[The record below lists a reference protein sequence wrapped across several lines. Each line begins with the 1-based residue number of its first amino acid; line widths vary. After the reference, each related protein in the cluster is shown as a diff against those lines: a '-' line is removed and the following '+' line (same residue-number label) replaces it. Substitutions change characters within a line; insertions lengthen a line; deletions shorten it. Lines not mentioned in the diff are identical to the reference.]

1 VKIKNSKILAAVF
14 CFSVSSAVFAQSG
27 AQTGAQSGASVAAPE
42 VAPSSAVNSEREPAR
57 SPSKASTANQKSA
70 KTPKKSSS
78 RQKPEVATPKIQ
90 GKIKALE
97 VAGNKKIEKDAVL
110 SRLVSKVGEPYS
122 ESSVRDDVLNLFKTG
137 YFLDVSV
144 DRKGQGDDTILT
156 YNVVEKPS
164 IVEIVYEG
172 NTELKNEELGEASG
186 IKAYEILNMAKVKES
201 IEKIQKLYEDK
212 GFFLA
217 KIDPVVEEVK
227 KDESV
232 KLTYKIREGEKVKV
246 KKITLLGN
254 KNISDN
260 AIKGKIF
267 TQEEGYFSALSGS
280 GAFKQ
285 DAFERDV
292 QIIRQIYFNQGYV
305 QVKID
310 RPQIYVTP
318 DKKGIY
324 VTIRIEEGNQYYVGE
339 VDFSGDLLFTKEEL
353 FATTKIDDNEIFAGD
368 VLQHD
373 LADLQAKYGDLGYAY
388 ANVIPQW
395 NFNEKERKVNI
406 VFVIDKGNKVY
417 FGKFVMVGNTRTRDK
432 VIRREMKV
440 VEGELYNETRR
451 RQSLENIQRL
461 GFFEDVNFKTS
472 TPQDQ
477 LDVMNVDVVVKERNT
492 GQVQLSAGYGST
504 TGMTFGGSVQQT
516 NFLGR
521 GQNLGVSAQLTSITS
536 IYDFTFTEPYFDDT
550 LWSLGFRAFMSEDN
564 GRQDYATR
572 KTGGSVSLGHPLTD
586 EIHFTTTYGY
596 TTSILSPIYQSG
608 GGLLTD
614 YDLFPLST
622 AEGDA
627 STIGAAVDFDTRND
641 RFRPSKGWYAR
652 AAYNYTGLVGG
663 NLHYYRSDATL
674 RYFKT
679 IFWDVVFR
687 NSLTYG
693 KIGSL
698 DDRNPPFN
706 ELFLL
711 GGPYSLR
718 GYRYA
723 RVGRMVKSSMVY
735 SEYLKQNPG
744 KFADAEAASH
754 RFYGGNQQV
763 QYQGELQFP
772 LIREADMY
780 GVAFYDI
787 GEAQDELSTGDDTFG
802 SSKIK
807 ADWGFGIR
815 WFSPIG
821 PLRFEW
827 GFPLN
832 RDPLYHEPVVFEFSI
847 GTPF

>member
-1 VKIKNSKILAAVF
+1 MKTPVKFKLSTLIISLLILGTSFSPAHAKPQKI
-14 CFSVSSAVFAQSG
+14 
-27 AQTGAQSGASVAAPE
+27 
-42 VAPSSAVNSEREPAR
+42 AR
-57 SPSKASTANQKSA
+57 SKAKKTAPGVSA
-70 KTPKKSSS
+70 TKTPKLDGT
-78 RQKPEVATPKIQ
+78 V
-90 GKIKALE
+90 KALL
-97 VAGNKKIEKDAVL
+97 VSGNKKIEKDAVL
-110 SRLVSKVGEPYS
+110 NRITSKVGEAYS
-122 ESSVRDDVLNLFKTG
+122 EGKVREDVINLFKSG

-144 DRKGQGDDTILT
+144 DRQGQGSEIILT
-156 YNVVEKPS
+156 YQVVEKPS

-172 NTELKNEELGEASG
+172 NTELKSEEIAEASG
-186 IKAYEILNMAKVKES
+186 VKPYEILSMAKVKES
-201 IEKIQKLYEDK
+201 IEKVQKLYEDK

-217 KIDPVVEEVK
+217 KIEPTVLDIK
-227 KDESV
+227 KDETV

-246 KKITLLGN
+246 KKITFLGN

-260 AIKGKIF
+260 SLKGKIF
-267 TQEEGYFSALSGS
+267 TQEEGYFTGISGS

-285 DAFERDV
+285 EAFERDV
-292 QIIRQIYFNQGYV
+292 QVIRQVYFNQGYV

-324 VTIRIEEGNQYYVGE
+324 VTIRIEEGTQYYVGE
-339 VDFSGDLLFTKEEL
+339 VDFSGDLLFSKAEL

-368 VLQHD
+368 VLQRD
-373 LADLQAKYGDLGYAY
+373 LTDLQAKYGDLGYAY

-395 NFNEKERKVNI
+395 NFNEKEKKVNI

-417 FGKFVMVGNTRTRDK
+417 FGKFGMVGNNRTRDK
-432 VIRREMKV
+432 VIRREV
-440 VEGELYNETRR
+440 RIFEGELYNETRR

-472 TPQDQ
+472 TPPDQ
-477 LDVMNVDVVVKERNT
+477 LDVMNIDIVVKERNT

-521 GQNLGVSAQLTSITS
+521 GQNLGVSMQLTNTTS
-536 IYDFTFTEPYFDDT
+536 IYDFTFTEPYFDDS
-550 LWSLGFRAFMSEDN
+550 LWSVGFRGFMSQDN
-564 GRQDYATR
+564 GRTDYNSR
-572 KTGGSVSLGHPLTD
+572 KTGGSVSIGHPIFEELR
-586 EIHFTTTYGY
+586 FTTTYGY
-596 TTSILSPIYQSG
+596 TNTNLSPVYGTNGI
-608 GGLLTD
+608 LTD
-614 YDLFPLST
+614 YDLFPLNT

-627 STIGAAVDFDTRND
+627 STVGVSLDYDTRND

-652 AAYNYTGLVGG
+652 AAYNHTGLVGG
-663 NLHYYRSDATL
+663 NLHYYRADGTL
-674 RYFKT
+674 RYFKN

-687 NSLTYG
+687 NSLMYG
-693 KIGSL
+693 VVGSL
-698 DDRNPPFN
+698 DSGRDAPFN

-723 RVGRMVKSSMVY
+723 RVGKKKRSQMVY
-735 SEYLKQNPG
+735 DKYLVANPG
-744 KFADAEAASH
+744 HPQDAEAQAQ
-754 RFYGGNQQV
+754 RFFGGLQQL

-780 GVAFYDI
+780 GVVFYDV
-787 GEAQDELSTGDDTFG
+787 GEAEDQISNATDKLL
-802 SSKIK
+802 

>member
-1 VKIKNSKILAAVF
+1 MAGFAKGFWNKVKKLVKLKLGKLSLGAILISLILGGVMSEEAQALQKKSTASKAKKFAKSESKI
-14 CFSVSSAVFAQSG
+14 
-27 AQTGAQSGASVAAPE
+27 
-42 VAPSSAVNSEREPAR
+42 
-57 SPSKASTANQKSA
+57 QK
-70 KTPKKSSS
+70 T
-78 RQKPEVATPKIQ
+78 EGTV
-90 GKIKALE
+90 KALQ
-97 VAGNKKIEKDAVL
+97 VSGNKKIEKDAVL
-110 SRLVSKVGEPYS
+110 GRLTSKVGEAYTDAK
-122 ESSVRDDVLNLFKTG
+122 VREDVINLFKSG

-144 DRKGQGDDTILT
+144 DRQGQGSDIVLT

-164 IVEIVYEG
+164 VVEIVYEG
-172 NTELKNEELGEASG
+172 NTELKSEEIAEASG
-186 IKAYEILNMAKVKES
+186 IKPYEILNMSKVKEA

-217 KIDPVVEEVK
+217 KIEPKIEDVK
-227 KDESV
+227 KDDTV
-232 KLTYKIREGEKVKV
+232 KLIYKVREGEKVKV
-246 KKITLLGN
+246 KKITFLGN

-260 AIKGKIF
+260 ALKGKIF
-267 TQEEGYFSALSGS
+267 TQEEGYFAAVSGS

-285 DAFERDV
+285 EAFDRDV
-292 QIIRQIYFNQGYV
+292 QIVRQIYFNQGYV

-324 VTIRIEEGNQYYVGE
+324 VTIRIEEGTQYYVGE

-368 VLQHD
+368 VLQRD

-395 NFNEKERKVNI
+395 NFNEKEKKVNI

-417 FGKFVMVGNTRTRDK
+417 FGKFGMVGNTRTRDK
-432 VIRREMKV
+432 VVRREV
-440 VEGELYNETRR
+440 RIYEGELYNETRR

-472 TPQDQ
+472 TPPDQ
-477 LDVMNVDVVVKERNT
+477 LDVMNIDIVLKERNT

-504 TGMTFGGSVQQT
+504 TGATFGGSVQQT

-521 GQNLGVSAQLTSITS
+521 GQNLGVSAQLTSSTS
-536 IYDFTFTEPYFDDT
+536 IYDFTFTEPYFEDS
-550 LWSLGFRAFMSEDN
+550 LWSVGFRAFMSQDS
-564 GRQDYATR
+564 GRADYNSR
-572 KTGGSVSLGHPLTD
+572 KTGGSVSVGHPILD
-586 EIHFTTTYGY
+586 ELRFTTTYGY
-596 TTSILSPIYQSG
+596 TNTNLSPVYGTS
-608 GGLLTD
+608 GLLTD

-627 STIGAAVDFDTRND
+627 STIGVALDYDTRND
-641 RFRPSKGWYAR
+641 RFKPSKGWYAR
-652 AAYNYTGLVGG
+652 ASYNNSGLIGG
-663 NLHYYRSDATL
+663 NLHYYRAEGTL
-674 RYFKT
+674 RYFKN

-687 NSLTYG
+687 NSLMYG
-693 KIGSL
+693 KIGST
-698 DDRNPPFN
+698 DSDREPPFN

-718 GYRYA
+718 GYRYS
-723 RVGRMVKSSMVY
+723 RIGKMKRSTRIY
-735 SEYLKQNPG
+735 NDYLTKNPG
-744 KFADAEAASH
+744 RVDDANAQAR
-754 RFYGGNQQV
+754 RFFGGQEEI

-772 LIREADMY
+772 LIREADMF
-780 GVAFYDI
+780 GVVFYDVGKAEDNI
-787 GEAQDELSTGDDTFG
+787 FTTEAGNRDRSDNKLY
-802 SSKIK
+802 

-827 GFPLN
+827 GFPLD
-832 RDPLYHEPVVFEFSI
+832 RDPVYHEPVVFEFSI

>member
-1 VKIKNSKILAAVF
+1 MKFKFLVSALFLIS
-14 CFSVSSAVFAQSG
+14 FSLLMSFFSSALAQNKKRSKV
-27 AQTGAQSGASVAAPE
+27 TASKPV
-42 VAPSSAVNSEREPAR
+42 
-57 SPSKASTANQKSA
+57 SKTEGTIKS
-70 KTPKKSSS
+70 
-78 RQKPEVATPKIQ
+78 
-90 GKIKALE
+90 LL
-97 VAGNKKIEKDAVL
+97 VAGNKKIEKDAAL
-110 SRLVSKVGEPYS
+110 NRLTSKVGEAFS
-122 ESSVRDDVLNLFKTG
+122 EAKVREDVVNLFKSG

-144 DRKGQGDDTILT
+144 DRQGQGSEIVLT
-156 YNVVEKPS
+156 YQVVEKPS
-164 IVEIVYEG
+164 VVEIVYEG
-172 NTELKNEELGEASG
+172 NVELKSEEIAEASG
-186 IKAYEILNMAKVKES
+186 LKPYEILSLSKVKES
-201 IEKIQKLYEDK
+201 TEKIQKLYEDK

-217 KIDPVVEEVK
+217 KIETQIQDVK
-227 KDESV
+227 KDETV
-232 KLTYKIREGEKVKV
+232 RLTYKVREGEKVKV
-246 KKITLLGN
+246 KKVTFLGN
-254 KNISDN
+254 INISDN
-260 AIKGKIF
+260 TLKGKTF
-267 TQEEGYFSALSGS
+267 TQEEGYFSGLSGS

-285 DAFERDV
+285 EAFERDV

-324 VTIRIEEGNQYYVGE
+324 VTIRIEEGIQYYVGE
-339 VDFSGDLLFTKEEL
+339 VDFNGDLLFSRDEL

-368 VLQHD
+368 VLQRD

-395 NFNEKERKVNI
+395 NFNDKEKKVNI

-417 FGKFVMVGNTRTRDK
+417 FGKFGMVGNTRTRDK
-432 VIRREMKV
+432 VLRREFRV
-440 VEGELYNETRR
+440 FEGELYNETRR

-472 TPQDQ
+472 TPAEQ
-477 LDVMNVDVVVKERNT
+477 LDVMNIDVVVKERNT

-504 TGMTFGGSVQQT
+504 TGATFGGSVQQT

-521 GQNLGVSAQLTSITS
+521 GQNLGVSMQLTNTTS
-536 IYDFTFTEPYFDDT
+536 VYDVTFTEPYYNDS
-550 LWSLGFRAFMSEDN
+550 LWSVGARGFMSQDN
-564 GRQDYATR
+564 GRADYNSR
-572 KTGGSVSLGHPLTD
+572 KTGGSVSLGHPIFD
-586 EIHFTTTYGY
+586 ELRFTTTYGY
-596 TTSILSPIYQSG
+596 TNTNLSPVYGAKGI
-608 GGLLTD
+608 LTD
-614 YDLFPLST
+614 YDLFPLQT

-627 STIGAAVDFDTRND
+627 STVGVSLDYDTRND

-652 AAYNYTGLVGG
+652 AAYSHTGLVGG
-663 NLHYYRSDATL
+663 NLKFYKAEGTL
-674 RYFKT
+674 RYFKN

-687 NSLTYG
+687 NSLMYG
-693 KIGSL
+693 VVGSL
-698 DDRNPPFN
+698 DSTRDAPFN

-723 RVGRMVKSSMVY
+723 RVGKKKRSQMVY
-735 SEYLKQNPG
+735 NNYLTANPG
-744 KFADAEAASH
+744 RTQDAEAQAQ
-754 RFYGGNQQV
+754 RFFGGLQQI

-780 GVAFYDI
+780 GVVFYDI
-787 GEAQDELSTGDDTFG
+787 GEAEDQLTD
-802 SSKIK
+802 SSDKLL

-832 RDPLYHEPVVFEFSI
+832 RDPVYHEPVVFEFSI